1 MPDLTYIGGVMELY
15 KTAAMAEV
23 YHIPV
28 APHNMYGSI
37 ATMAAG
43 QICAFLPNFTIL
55 ERQWADVQW
64 GEFHIGEPIQ
74 AENGYIEVSDKPSI
88 GGRD

>member
-64 GEFHIGEPIQ
+64 GDSILESLF
-74 AENGYIEVSDKPSI
+74 KPRMAISKFLI
-88 GGRD
+88 NLA